1 MIPPANM
8 SPDAP
13 SPSPSSPA
21 AGETLVRRL
30 ARLRRKIFDASSRAT
45 QFARKT
51 TPSDLRRTSA
61 DFRRVGDL
69 TAAEQICSQAIATH
83 PADLGLAIEHAEIAR
98 AAKDVPLRILRWRL
112 VIDLGGDQAP
122 ACAFEDLASC
132 HPNNPATAEAYLREG
147 LKLRPTDCSLLRK
160 LGNVFAAQGRND
172 SAIDA
177 WSTAIAA
184 HPKKQLAAVYSQISK
199 SLREEGLLYQAE
211 SWLHRGAAKYPGD
224 TLLRSSLADLA
235 FQLATPSRHPLS
247 CDPHHPAT
255 THLFQDHFKC
265 SAKGILA
272 FSTGTTA
279 LRRNVPTML
288 DFAEVVSGPT
298 ATGPPGAADAFAVW
312 GTPHESHLPVRET
325 AAAAGK
331 PLLCL
336 EAGFLGFP
344 GLETPDAAALS
355 VIVTPDTF
363 YHDATCPSRP
373 ESLLNTDTFALTDEQ
388 QLRAE
393 TCAASII
400 ETCLSK
406 FNHAPRMDLRSQFP
420 ADGTRRVLLI
430 DQRKGGSSIHWS
442 LGGHATFI
450 RMWEAAL
457 AMPGYQILVKIH
469 PAAIADH
476 SRSHLAPLLPD
487 PLPVNVVLID
497 YDVNPHDL
505 LKVADQ
511 VFVCSSQLGFE
522 AVMAGKEVHCFAAPY
537 YAGWGFT
544 HDEVVIPRRR
554 RQRTPAEVFHLYH
567 IVYSRYF
574 VPGMGVAEIE
584 DLIAFLA
591 SSERSAEPDPAP
603 TQIATEQPIS
613 DLDPLKILIIIPNH
627 LYGPTGRYTRDIGA
641 ALTRL
646 GCQIMVLCDG
656 PCPAH
661 DSGIRWLTLSFE
673 GARMSAKL
681 RKEIIDFAPH
691 FIYENGVRSTAQRAA
706 LEAVAL
712 TGARFA
718 LHSEDDDVQVH
729 ISRKGRAAAQKL
741 VALDHSQLTTAEI
754 EKFLREV
761 DWKHSLHVL
770 LDPKFDRWVEPLV
783 RVLCYRM
790 ASFHTAVWYPF
801 AERLARE
808 YQMPTLIVPPVASPG
823 DFVRIPLTAVERE
836 RVLQRYGIGHEF
848 TVIFINGSLYS
859 YSPEYALFLDAL
871 NLTVSNHGGNFALVI
886 VSGRSALPTARMARD
901 QLDGRIAFAD
911 LGVAEDDVYMEMLK
925 ACDLVC
931 SPGLP
936 DTFNRYRLPS
946 RLVKAMAMAKPI
958 LTCRCGFGESLE
970 HGKNAFLMEGED
982 PADWTAA
989 ISLAHD
995 PAARVKVGSGG
1006 RDFAHEH
1013 FDAHQVATALKH
1025 RFEQTLREPPQ
1036 GLAKGIEFSADD
1048 DTRPRPKI
1056 RLRSRYHSALQ
1067 PAIHALALQTH
1078 RLETVVHI
1086 GAEEC
1091 DELEDY
1097 CRLGARKIV
1106 LSQGAAETIGNFAGT
1121 IATADGQAALP
1132 IISGASCNLLVIA
1145 EESKPEN
1152 VFHNTPV
1159 EVLRLFRWI
1168 IARNGN
1174 SSADSLAAAGFHTV
1188 PMPIDHTR
1196 EARHSLFEQPHS
1208 PTSFT

>member
-1 MIPPANM
+1 M
-8 SPDAP
+8 
-13 SPSPSSPA
+13 
-21 AGETLVRRL
+21 
-30 ARLRRKIFDASSRAT
+30 
-45 QFARKT
+45 
-51 TPSDLRRTSA
+51 
-61 DFRRVGDL
+61 
-69 TAAEQICSQAIATH
+69 
-83 PADLGLAIEHAEIAR
+83 
-98 AAKDVPLRILRWRL
+98 
-112 VIDLGGDQAP
+112 
-122 ACAFEDLASC
+122 
-132 HPNNPATAEAYLREG
+132 
-147 LKLRPTDCSLLRK
+147 
-160 LGNVFAAQGRND
+160 
-172 SAIDA
+172 
-177 WSTAIAA
+177 
-184 HPKKQLAAVYSQISK
+184 
-199 SLREEGLLYQAE
+199 
-211 SWLHRGAAKYPGD
+211 
-224 TLLRSSLADLA
+224 
-235 FQLATPSRHPLS
+235 
-247 CDPHHPAT
+247 
-255 THLFQDHFKC
+255 
-265 SAKGILA
+265 
-272 FSTGTTA
+272 
-279 LRRNVPTML
+279 
-288 DFAEVVSGPT
+288 
-298 ATGPPGAADAFAVW
+298 
-312 GTPHESHLPVRET
+312 
-325 AAAAGK
+325 
-331 PLLCL
+331 
-336 EAGFLGFP
+336 
-344 GLETPDAAALS
+344 
-355 VIVTPDTF
+355 
-363 YHDATCPSRP
+363 
-373 ESLLNTDTFALTDEQ
+373 
-388 QLRAE
+388 
-393 TCAASII
+393 
-400 ETCLSK
+400 
-406 FNHAPRMDLRSQFP
+406 
-420 ADGTRRVLLI
+420 
-430 DQRKGGSSIHWS
+430 
-442 LGGHATFI
+442 
-450 RMWEAAL
+450 
-457 AMPGYQILVKIH
+457 
-469 PAAIADH
+469 
-476 SRSHLAPLLPD
+476 
-487 PLPVNVVLID
+487 
-497 YDVNPHDL
+497 
-505 LKVADQ
+505 
-511 VFVCSSQLGFE
+511 
-522 AVMAGKEVHCFAAPY
+522 
-537 YAGWGFT
+537 
-544 HDEVVIPRRR
+544 
-554 RQRTPAEVFHLYH
+554 
-567 IVYSRYF
+567 
-574 VPGMGVAEIE
+574 
-584 DLIAFLA
+584 
-591 SSERSAEPDPAP
+591 
-603 TQIATEQPIS
+603 
-613 DLDPLKILIIIPNH
+613 
-627 LYGPTGRYTRDIGA
+627 
-641 ALTRL
+641 
-646 GCQIMVLCDG
+646 
-656 PCPAH
+656 
-661 DSGIRWLTLSFE
+661 
-673 GARMSAKL
+673 
-681 RKEIIDFAPH
+681 
-691 FIYENGVRSTAQRAA
+691 
-706 LEAVAL
+706 
-712 TGARFA
+712 
-718 LHSEDDDVQVH
+718 QVH